1 MDRTGLTLPNR
12 KKTQL
17 HLTPK
22 QRTFAEV
29 FVANYPDI
37 TKKKAAEKAGYAIDT
52 CEKWGS
58 LLTNPD
64 KYPHVVSYIE
74 SMREKG
80 VKYYKDYL
88 RHLKRLDS
96 LSDTAE
102 GKGQLAAAI
111 NAEFRLGQAA
121 GFYIDRKE
129 IKTQNLSALS
139 KEDLI
144 KEIRSLNHELG
155 ENKVVEISAEEAKVV
170 KEDDAE
176 DAKVL

>member
-1 MDRTGLTLPNR
+1 MDRTGLTIPNA
-12 KKTQL
+12 KKTHL

-22 QRTFAEV
+22 QRTFAEI

-58 LLTNPD
+58 LLTNPE

-88 RHLKRLDS
+88 RHLKRLDN

-102 GKGQLAAAI
+102 GKGQMAAAI
-111 NAEFRLGQAA
+111 NAEFRKGQMA
-121 GFYIDRKE
+121 GFYVDRRE
-129 IKTQNLSALS
+129 IKHLGLEGMSREALEKRLAELEQKIGES
-139 KEDLI
+139 KNIINITPEAA
-144 KEIRSLNHELG
+144 LN
-155 ENKVVEISAEEAKVV
+155 K
-170 KEDDAE
+170 
-176 DAKVL
+176 